1 MPGSLVTQ
9 TFAFGFDWLM
19 SIAQQRSHSQTQPCK
34 YAFVYIFYIYMYIIY
49 ICICVLIHIYTYIC
63 IFPYKERR
71 RGKRER
77 DSLFRPYTEFSLLR
91 RGMAFSM
98 ASQEALEQLIR
109 LNWAWVLHMTQN
121 LTWGL
126 GLSSYE
132 TLRAHVGLDQL
143 IRV

>member
-1 MPGSLVTQ
+1 M
-9 TFAFGFDWLM
+9 
-19 SIAQQRSHSQTQPCK
+19 
-34 YAFVYIFYIYMYIIY
+34 YM
-49 ICICVLIHIYTYIC
+49 CVNSYIHIHLHFC
-63 IFPYKERR
+63 IKKEGGGRE
-71 RGKRER
+71 RER

-121 LTWGL
+121 LTRGL